1 MGGLY
6 VQCGEYGGED
16 KSMSA
21 ISGVLGAIAEGLSG
35 ADKAAF
41 MLAFRPLI
49 DGDVDEEGVELGAE
63 HVRLLEAPL
72 RAYYAALGEKLGH
85 PEPWEA
91 PDLDG
96 GSVDAKYGAGDGWRY
111 YCAHD
116 LLQACEVHR
125 EQEGEPIVI
134 FYM

>member
-6 VQCGEYGGED
+6 VQCAEYGGDD

-21 ISGVLGAIAEGLSG
+21 ISGVLTAVAESLSG
-35 ADKAAF
+35 GDRAAF
-41 MLAFRPLI
+41 ELAFAPLI
-49 DGDVDEEGVELGAE
+49 AGDIDEEGVTLGAQ
-63 HVRLLEAPL
+63 HVALLEAPL
-72 RAYYAALGEKLGH
+72 QAYYEALGEKLGH

-91 PDLDG
+91 PELDV
-96 GSVDAKYGAGDGWRY
+96 GSVDAKYGAGDGWRF

-116 LLQACEVHR
+116 LLQACQVHR
-125 EQEGEPIVI
+125 EEDGAPILI